1 MASLGRCGNPFR
13 RCPFCTRYVSL
24 AGKYWMMGWPH
35 EYTTEM
41 IGTCKICG
49 IEAESVVHALLR
61 CPHAKALRE
70 RPWDTIG
77 VRMRNSCFVDIRSG
91 AAHHVKR
98 IFLKIELFLLW
109 RINLAYQVRCV
120 LQALSFFVHKNLLGW
135 RPYLATP
142 CTPPPHFVALFLA
155 ATVCG
160 EICLSFIR

>member
-1 MASLGRCGNPFR
+1 
-13 RCPFCTRYVSL
+13 
-24 AGKYWMMGWPH
+24 
-35 EYTTEM
+35 
-41 IGTCKICG
+41 
-49 IEAESVVHALLR
+49 
-61 CPHAKALRE
+61 
-70 RPWDTIG
+70 
-77 VRMRNSCFVDIRSG
+77 MRNSCFVDIRSG
-91 AAHHVKR
+91 AAHHVKP

-160 EICLSFIR
+160 EICPAFIRRNSVWAGNQVAALCMWQSQLWRGVAPNQADYPWLCVRARSTNSSPIYNK